1 VTVRINVGCGQ
12 KPTAG
17 WKNFDNSPS
26 VWLARIPLLP
36 GLLRLARLLDG
47 PQAEFIEFAKENR
60 IQYADATRPFA
71 FASAS
76 VDVVYSSHMIEHLDR
91 HDVDKFI
98 AETYRLLRP
107 GGVIRLAVPDIR
119 RHVASY
125 EEHDDADKFM
135 EATHLSVPR
144 PRTVAQRLRLYSVGF
159 RHHQWMYDGK
169 SLSAL
174 LARHGFVDAMAVPAG
189 VTRITSPE
197 PLDLH
202 ERQGDSV
209 YVEATKPEHP
219 ALKSDPIPG

>member
-1 VTVRINVGCGQ
+1 MTVRINVGCGQ

-135 EATHLSVPR
+135 EATHLSVPGR
-144 PRTVAQRLRLYSVGF
+144 ERSLNGSACIPSASDTISGCTMANHCRHCSLATVS
-159 RHHQWMYDGK
+159 
-169 SLSAL
+169 S
-174 LARHGFVDAMAVPAG
+174 
-189 VTRITSPE
+189 TRWPYLPE
-197 PLDLH
+197 
-202 ERQGDSV
+202 
-209 YVEATKPEHP
+209 
-219 ALKSDPIPG
+219 